1 MSASINSEQIVTKM
15 ITNWGYG
22 DCVFGYPQHVD
33 EIHKKLLPL
42 MIINPPEMSIA
53 TNDFNR
59 NTILTNSNW
68 VFTTYQ
74 KENTSYKSEFGDEL
88 ILNSQ
93 SWDGASGTTPPNN
106 WTNESLPLGG
116 LKCQIVGTNKS
127 YKQSFSTSLPS
138 EKMIITQQINVEI
151 GKTYRF
157 EYNDI
162 DGDINSTIK
171 LGYNGIGSSEI
182 LNINGYNGT
191 SGTLDFLATD
201 NNVDIT
207 LTTQGELGTEFLEI
221 NNLSLK
227 KINLNV
233 ELLKQWDDLEDQVLT
248 WFEKWWYSFED
259 DGNDF
264 NLTTPIQ
271 ITRLKEASNDR
282 LIGLK
287 VTFSF
292 NFFRF
297 CNRYH

>member
-1 MSASINSEQIVTKM
+1 MSAAINSEQIVTKM

-68 VFTTYQ
+68 VFTAYQ

-106 WTNESLPLGG
+106 WTNESVPLGS
-116 LKCQIVGTNKS
+116 LKCEIVGTNKS
-127 YKQSFSTSLPS
+127 YKQSVSTPPS
-138 EKMIITQQINVEI
+138 ATKTIISQQINVEI

-157 EYNDI
+157 TFN
-162 DGDINSTIK
+162 GMSGVAGSF
-171 LGYNGIGSSEI
+171 LQVGYTQGSFEI
-182 LNINGYNGT
+182 SNKDASSVSNGT
-191 SGTLDFLATD
+191 EDFTATG
-201 NNVDIT
+201 NEVWIT
-207 LTTQGELGTEFLEI
+207 IITDATAGTEFIQI

-264 NLTTPIQ
+264 NLTAPIQ